1 MTKQELRE
9 LLGGEYP
16 KNDYYERRLFD
27 RLSIFPK
34 AIDEWF
40 HGLHNPGDVINSQS
54 IKAILEKF
62 RDELIGGYDII

>member
-34 AIDEWF
+34 AI
-40 HGLHNPGDVINSQS
+40 
-54 IKAILEKF
+54 
-62 RDELIGGYDII
+62 